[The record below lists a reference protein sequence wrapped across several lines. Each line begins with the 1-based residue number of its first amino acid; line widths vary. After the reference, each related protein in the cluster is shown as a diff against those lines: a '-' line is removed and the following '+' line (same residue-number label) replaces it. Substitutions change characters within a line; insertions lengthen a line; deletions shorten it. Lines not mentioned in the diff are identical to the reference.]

1 MSSARSNAA
10 ARNRRAGDSNPVQSP
25 QQQNMRPGQG
35 QINRPGQQMQQ
46 QQQQMQQPQAHAKL
60 SLSDA
65 IGLIT
70 LRLGRVET
78 IVQHLQTDLPP
89 NEINGQTSEMGDNMK
104 LVDDSVFANIVNRID
119 QLENVQK
126 QTISKVNSQIQLQTQ
141 LQTQLQ
147 KQSAQPKIAATSTMV
162 ETSQNASVSLHYET
176 KINEL
181 NETVKGLHLEI
192 DDLKNMLLKLQSF
205 TMETNQKLSDLI
217 FSDNSS
223 REQGDLSET
232 TTDGIMSNGIQG
244 FLEMLQ
250 SQQSGNL
257 TNFINYDTT
266 CQSES
271 ESINISS
278 EGEHVTSPEEIVA
291 EEI

>member
-1 MSSARSNAA
+1 MSSARSTAA
-10 ARNRRAGDSNPVQSP
+10 ARSRRAGDNTSAPQQQ

-46 QQQQMQQPQAHAKL
+46 QSQQLQQPQAHAKL

-89 NEINGQTSEMGDNMK
+89 NEINGQTSDMGDNMK
-104 LVDDSVFANIVNRID
+104 LVDDSVFANIVSRID

-126 QTISKVNSQIQLQTQ
+126 QTVAKVNSQIQLQTQ

-147 KQSAQPKIAATSTMV
+147 KQAIQPKTANTTSTTV
-162 ETSQNASVSLHYET
+162 ETSQNSSISLQYET
-176 KINEL
+176 KINDL

-205 TMETNQKLSDLI
+205 TMETNQKLTDII

-223 REQGDLSET
+223 QEHGDLSET
-232 TTDGIMSNGIQG
+232 VTDGIMSNGIQG

-250 SQQSGNL
+250 SQQSGN
-257 TNFINYDTT
+257 FIPYDTT
-266 CQSES
+266 GQPDSD
-271 ESINISS
+271 SINISS
-278 EGEHVTSPEEIVA
+278 EGEPVASTEEIIA

>member
-10 ARNRRAGDSNPVQSP
+10 ARNRRAGDNTSAP
-25 QQQNMRPGQG
+25 QQQQNIRPGQG

-46 QQQQMQQPQAHAKL
+46 PPQQMQQPQAHAKL

-70 LRLGRVET
+70 LRLGRVEN

-89 NEINGQTSEMGDNMK
+89 NELNGQTSDMGDNMK
-104 LVDDSVFANIVNRID
+104 LVDDSVFANIVSRID

-126 QTISKVNSQIQLQTQ
+126 QTVAKVNSQIQLQTQ

-147 KQSAQPKIAATSTMV
+147 KQVIQPKTAATSITTV
-162 ETSQNASVSLHYET
+162 EASQNSSISLQYET
-176 KINEL
+176 KINDL

-205 TMETNQKLSDLI
+205 TMETNQKLTDII

-223 REQGDLSET
+223 QEQGDLSET
-232 TTDGIMSNGIQG
+232 VTDGIMSNGIQG

-250 SQQSGNL
+250 SQQSGN
-257 TNFINYDTT
+257 FIPYDTT
-266 CQSES
+266 GQPNSD
-271 ESINISS
+271 SINISS
-278 EGEHVTSPEEIVA
+278 EGEPVASTEEIIA

>member
-10 ARNRRAGDSNPVQSP
+10 ARNRRAGDNTSAPQQ

-46 QQQQMQQPQAHAKL
+46 PQQLQQPQAPAKL

-89 NEINGQTSEMGDNMK
+89 NELNGQPSDMGDNMK
-104 LVDDSVFANIVNRID
+104 LVDDSVFANIVSRID

-126 QTISKVNSQIQLQTQ
+126 QTVAKVNSQIQLQSQ

-147 KQSAQPKIAATSTMV
+147 KQAIQPKTAATNTTTV
-162 ETSQNASVSLHYET
+162 ETSQNSSLSIQYET
-176 KINEL
+176 KINDL

-205 TMETNQKLSDLI
+205 TMETNQKLTDII

-223 REQGDLSET
+223 QEHGDLSET
-232 TTDGIMSNGIQG
+232 VTDGIMSNGIQG

-250 SQQSGNL
+250 SQQSGN
-257 TNFINYDTT
+257 FIPYDTAG
-266 CQSES
+266 QPDSD
-271 ESINISS
+271 SINISS
-278 EGEHVTSPEEIVA
+278 EGEPVASTEEIIA